1 MNKLKVC
8 TLFSGYDSQ
17 CIALDQVGIDYEL
30 VAWAEIDKHAI
41 KAHNALYHQWA
52 DRNLGDVS
60 KIDWNNTD
68 FGINLLTYSFPCTNI
83 SAAGTQA
90 GAVEGSGTA
99 SSLLWECRR
108 VIDIKRPK
116 YLLMENVRNLIGKR
130 HKYVFDKWCKTLED
144 FGYKNFYQVM
154 NAEDYGVPQHRERVI
169 MVSIL
174 CTEDDPNP
182 EFEFPEPIPL
192 ECEGADYLED
202 TDDETYYLNQEKVDE
217 VWQELVV

>member
-17 CIALDQVGIDYEL
+17 CIALDQLGIDYEL
-30 VAWAEIDKHAI
+30 VAWAEIDKYAI
-41 KAHNALYHQWA
+41 KAHNALYPHWA

-60 KIDWNNTD
+60 KINWNDTEIGVD
-68 FGINLLTYSFPCTNI
+68 LLTYSFPCTNI
-83 SAAGTQA
+83 STSGTQA
-90 GAVEGSGTA
+90 GAVEGSGTS

-116 YLLMENVRNLIGKR
+116 FLLMENVKSLLGKR
-130 HKYVFDKWCKTLED
+130 HRPVFNKWCKTLDD

-174 CTEDDPNP
+174 CTEEDQNP
-182 EFEFPEPIPL
+182 EFEFPEPTEL
-192 ECEGADYLED
+192 QCEGVDYLEE
-202 TDDETYYLNQEKVDE
+202 TNDETYYLNQEKVDE

>member
-41 KAHNALYHQWA
+41 KAHNALYPQWA

-60 KIDWNNTD
+60 RIDWNNTD

-83 SAAGTQA
+83 STAGTQA

-116 YLLMENVRNLIGKR
+116 YLLMENVRNLLGKR
-130 HKYVFDKWCKTLED
+130 HKEVFDKWCKTLED
-144 FGYKNFYQVM
+144 FGYKNFYQIM
-154 NAEDYGVPQHRERVI
+154 NAEYYGVPQHRERVI

-174 CTEDDPNP
+174 CTEDDPDP
-182 EFEFPEPIPL
+182 EFEFPQLTEL
-192 ECEGADYLED
+192 QCEGVDYLED
-202 TDDETYYLNQEKVDE
+202 TDDETYYLNQQKVDE

>member
-17 CIALDQVGIDYEL
+17 CIALDQLGIDYEL
-30 VAWAEIDKHAI
+30 VAWAEIDKYAI
-41 KAHNALYHQWA
+41 KAHNALYPQWA

-60 KIDWNNTD
+60 KINWNDTEIGVD
-68 FGINLLTYSFPCTNI
+68 LLTYSFPCTNI
-83 SAAGTQA
+83 STSGTQA

-116 YLLMENVRNLIGKR
+116 FLLMENVKNLLGKR
-130 HKYVFDKWCKTLED
+130 HRPVFDKWCKTLED

-154 NAEDYGVPQHRERVI
+154 NAEDYGVSQHRERVI

-174 CTEDDPNP
+174 CTEEDPNP
-182 EFEFPEPIPL
+182 GFEFPEPTEL
-192 ECEGADYLED
+192 QCEGVDYLEE
-202 TDDETYYLNQEKVDE
+202 TNDETYYLNQEKVDE
-217 VWQELVV
+217 VWQELIV

>member
-17 CIALDQVGIDYEL
+17 CIALDQLGIDYEL
-30 VAWAEIDKHAI
+30 VAWAEIDKYAI
-41 KAHNALYHQWA
+41 KAHNALYPQWA

-60 KIDWNNTD
+60 KINWNDTEIGVD
-68 FGINLLTYSFPCTNI
+68 LLTYSFPCTNI
-83 SAAGTQA
+83 STSGTQE

-116 YLLMENVRNLIGKR
+116 FLLMENVKNLLGKR
-130 HKYVFDKWCKTLED
+130 HRPVFDKWCKTLED

-174 CTEDDPNP
+174 CTEEDPNP
-182 EFEFPEPIPL
+182 GFEFPEPTEL
-192 ECEGADYLED
+192 QCEGVDYLEE
-202 TDDETYYLNQEKVDE
+202 TNDETYYLNQEKVDE
-217 VWQELVV
+217 VWQELIV

>member
-41 KAHNALYHQWA
+41 KAHNALYPQWA

-83 SAAGTQA
+83 STAGTQA
-90 GAVEGSGTA
+90 GAVECSGTA

-116 YLLMENVRNLIGKR
+116 YLLMENVRNLLGKR
-130 HKYVFDKWCKTLED
+130 HRPVFDKWCKTIED
-144 FGYKNFYQVM
+144 FGYKNFYQIM

-174 CTEDDPNP
+174 CTEDDLNP
-182 EFEFPEPIPL
+182 EFEFPEPTEL
-192 ECEGADYLED
+192 KCEGADWLED